1 MKSFSKI
8 ISTAIVVETENID
21 TDQIIPAVFLKTT
34 VRTGLGKY
42 LFYNWRYE
50 TGGKFKKHIFNE
62 KKTKGAKILAAG
74 KNFGSGSS
82 REHAV
87 WALTDF
93 GFKVIISSTF
103 GDIFYNNSLKNG
115 LLCIKLNDMEI
126 SRFMKIVKTRPD
138 CQINVELK
146 KQEVKIP
153 EIKIKFNFEIDAF
166 RKYCLLSG
174 TDELGYILSHEE
186 EINTYE
192 KNL

>member
-1 MKSFSKI
+1 MALFS
-8 ISTAIVVETENID
+8 
-21 TDQIIPAVFLKTT
+21 QIYF
-34 VRTGLGKY
+34 
-42 LFYNWRYE
+42 
-50 TGGKFKKHIFNE
+50 KF
-62 KKTKGAKILAAG
+62 
-74 KNFGSGSS
+74 
-82 REHAV
+82 
-87 WALTDF
+87 
-93 GFKVIISSTF
+93 
-103 GDIFYNNSLKNG
+103 IFYNNSLKNG